1 MTYLFVAF
9 CVTWLAIFFYLLA
22 LSRQQRN
29 LSREIDLLK
38 RTQQN
43 DKSSEMIEKRK
54 GGG

>member
-9 CVTWLAIFFYLLA
+9 CVTWLGIFFYLLA

-38 RTQQN
+38 RTLQDN
-43 DKSSEMIEKRK
+43 KPS
-54 GGG
+54 

>member
-1 MTYLFVAF
+1 MTYLFAAF
-9 CVTWLAIFFYLLA
+9 SVTWIVIFFYLLS

-43 DKSSEMIEKRK
+43 DKSSEVIEKRK